1 VAKSADAKDLKSF
14 SRQRECGFKSRP
26 GHQSLK
32 TGVSAART
40 SSRPRLDILAFQ
52 TFATMSRPRAST
64 MSQTPSAAVRLKDIA
79 RELNV
84 SVMTVSKVVRGCTD
98 VGAETRSRVLAKIK
112 ELNYQPN
119 WVARSLAARR
129 TFMIGLIV
137 PDLMHSFFAEIAKGV
152 AETIRP
158 LGYDVVICNSEE
170 DGAVESSE
178 VERLLARQVDGLL
191 IASAQPP
198 SAIDLFAR
206 IDARGIPYVLI
217 DRRFPD
223 ASAPYVGADDEE
235 IGRLATRHLIERG
248 CRRIAHIAGPPL
260 TPGTGRL
267 KGYRDAL
274 AAAGLSVPETYVAHA
289 RDDATGYEAARA
301 LLAVKPRPDAIFGY
315 NDPTAAGAMKAVLE
329 AGIRIPEEIKV
340 IGVGNVHYS
349 DLLRVPLST
358 IDQGSASI
366 GKQAAD
372 ILMKAVSAKRR
383 RPSKT
388 ILIEPTLIARE
399 STR

>member
-1 VAKSADAKDLKSF
+1 MPQA
-14 SRQRECGFKSRP
+14 P
-26 GHQSLK
+26 
-32 TGVSAART
+32 AA
-40 SSRPRLDILAFQ
+40 P
-52 TFATMSRPRAST
+52 
-64 MSQTPSAAVRLKDIA
+64 VRLKDIA

-84 SVMTVSKVVRGCTD
+84 SVMTVSKVVRGCAD
-98 VGAETRSRVLAKIK
+98 VGADTRGRVMAKIK

-170 DGAVESSE
+170 NGEVEASE
-178 VERLLARQVDGLL
+178 VERLLGRQVDGLL

-198 SAIDLFAR
+198 SSVDVFQR
-206 IDARGIPYVLI
+206 IEARGVPYVLI
-217 DRRFPD
+217 DRQFGD
-223 ASAPYVGADDEE
+223 ASASYIGADHEE
-235 IGRLATRHLIERG
+235 IGRMATRHLIERG
-248 CRRIAHIAGPPL
+248 CKRIAHIAGPPL
-260 TPGTGRL
+260 TPGLGRL

-274 AAAGLSVPETYVAHA
+274 AAAKISVPDSYVVRAC
-289 RDDATGYEAARA
+289 DDATGYEAARG
-301 LLAVKPRPDAIFGY
+301 LLALKPRPDAIFGY
-315 NDPTAAGAMKAVLE
+315 NDPTAAGAMKAILE

-366 GKQAAD
+366 GRQAAD
-372 ILMKAVSAKRR
+372 VLIKAITAKRR
-383 RPSKT
+383 RATKT
-388 ILIEPTLIARE
+388 TLIEPTLVARE